1 MQVENFFKKET
12 NNNILT
18 EEHIQEILRIFDT
31 KKDIE
36 YISKCVD
43 NEKIAEENYN
53 LSVNTYVEAKDTR
66 EVIDIKEL
74 NAKIKA
80 TVSNIDR
87 LRIEIDK
94 IVAEI
99 EVE

>member
-1 MQVENFFKKET
+1 
-12 NNNILT
+12 
-18 EEHIQEILRIFDT
+18 FDT
-31 KKDIE
+31 KEDIDHV
-36 YISKCVD
+36 SKSVD
-43 NEKIAEENYN
+43 NSKIAEEDYN

-66 EVIDIKEL
+66 EIIDIKEL

-80 TVSNIDR
+80 AVSNIDR

>member
-1 MQVENFFKKET
+1 DFFKKET

-18 EEHIQEILRIFDT
+18 EEHIEEILRIFDT
-31 KKDIE
+31 KEDIDHV
-36 YISKCVD
+36 SKSVD
-43 NEKIAEENYN
+43 NSKIAEEDYN

-74 NAKIKA
+74 NAKIKV
-80 TVSNIDR
+80 TVGNIDR

-94 IVAEI
+94 IVSEI
-99 EVE
+99 EVD